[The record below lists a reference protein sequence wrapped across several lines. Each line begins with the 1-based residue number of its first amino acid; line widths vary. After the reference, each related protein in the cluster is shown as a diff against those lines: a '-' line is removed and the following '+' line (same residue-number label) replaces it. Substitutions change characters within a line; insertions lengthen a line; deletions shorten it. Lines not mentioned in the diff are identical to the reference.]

1 MNLAY
6 DGSACQL
13 TSIGEDT
20 ATGSELRLPSARS
33 HCTVDG
39 QLATQTAVNHVE
51 ALLGPLTSRCGA
63 YTERGSARL
72 HKAEGC
78 CRCRD
83 GSWSLICTSP
93 AESCMAKVSGVHDA
107 TQLPIIRQ
115 AGRHAHCPIIVSVCM
130 YELPFAASFLPGGGI
145 AVCRLLQLVRESCSK
160 LGPRV
165 VLLKTTP

>member
-1 MNLAY
+1 M
-6 DGSACQL
+6 QL
-13 TSIGEDT
+13 TSTGEDT

-107 TQLPIIRQ
+107 TQLPTIRQ
-115 AGRHAHCPIIVSVCM
+115 AGRHAHCPIIVQLYVRAPICS
-130 YELPFAASFLPGGGI
+130 ELPSWRRDCCVSLAAVS
-145 AVCRLLQLVRESCSK
+145 ARKLQQTRPSCCALEDDS
-160 LGPRV
+160 LTRRV
-165 VLLKTTP
+165 F